1 LSKELE
7 GKRLRELRAKEEKEE
22 IQRALREIERTKATA
37 ME

>member
-22 IQRALREIERTKATA
+22 IQRALKGD
-37 ME
+37 